1 MNWNNFWGYTDVILY
16 FSNIM
21 TNKVIIYL
29 TRHGESEYN
38 VLKKIGGNSNLTD
51 KGLHYSKVL
60 YEYFQNDKIDV
71 YTSNLNRTIQ
81 TSKYFHE
88 IRAYP
93 ELNEINSGICDSKT
107 YDEIKSLYPE
117 EYEKRKINKYCYR
130 YPKGESYEDIKNR
143 VTPFMEEMLGS
154 SESRLIICHQAI
166 LRVLYSF
173 FIKIP
178 EQELPYLE
186 IPLHTLFKFTIIKQE
201 NEIKNV
207 ELDKHYF
214 SI

>member
-1 MNWNNFWGYTDVILY
+1 
-16 FSNIM
+16 M
-21 TNKVIIYL
+21 TNNVIIYL

-38 VLKKIGGNSNLTD
+38 VLKKIGGNSNLTEN
-51 KGLHYSKVL
+51 GIHYSKVL

-71 YTSNLNRTIQ
+71 YTSSLNRTIQ
-81 TSKYFHE
+81 TSQYFPE
-88 IRAYP
+88 KRSYP
-93 ELNEINSGICDSKT
+93 QLNEIKSGICDGKT

-154 SESRLIICHQAI
+154 SENRLIICHQAI

-207 ELDKHYF
+207 ELDKLVLM
-214 SI
+214 

>member
-1 MNWNNFWGYTDVILY
+1 
-16 FSNIM
+16 M
-21 TNKVIIYL
+21 TTEQVIYL

-60 YEYFQNDKIDV
+60 YEYFQNDKIEV

-81 TSKYFHE
+81 TGQYFYE
-88 IRAYP
+88 TTACP

-117 EYEKRKINKYCYR
+117 EYEKRSKNKYYYR
-130 YPKGESYEDIKNR
+130 YPNGESYEDIKNR
-143 VTPFMEEMLGS
+143 VTPFMEEMLKS
-154 SESRLIICHQAI
+154 RVNRLIICHQAV

-173 FIKIP
+173 FIETSEEKI
-178 EQELPYLE
+178 PYLE
-186 IPLHTLFKFTIIKQE
+186 IPLHTLFKFTIVKE
-201 NEIKNV
+201 DKEVKSV

>member
-1 MNWNNFWGYTDVILY
+1 MNWNNLWGYTHLILY

-38 VLKKIGGNSNLTD
+38 VLKKIGGNSNLTN

-81 TSKYFHE
+81 TSQYFHE
-88 IRAYP
+88 TRAYP

-117 EYEKRKINKYCYR
+117 EYEKRKVNKYCYR

-143 VTPFMEEMLGS
+143 VTPFMEEILKS
-154 SESRLIICHQAI
+154 RDNRLIICHQAV

-173 FIKIP
+173 FIKIS
-178 EQELPYLE
+178 EQEIPHLE
-186 IPLHTLFKFTIIKQE
+186 IPLHTLFKFTIFKQDD
-201 NEIKNV
+201 EIKNV